1 MQNDDEEV
9 LQQQG
14 EAQDSARL
22 ISNPNPGKGN
32 TGTET
37 TPPSPAPAPTPDPG
51 AHPDANRV
59 VGYK

>member
-9 LQQQG
+9 LQQG

-37 TPPSPAPAPTPDPG
+37 TPTSPTPAPAPDPT